1 MTTTSRFEGSAT
13 IPSLVRYAAQQFPD
27 REYIITPTRRITFGA
42 TELQSRR
49 LAQHLLR
56 SGIGKGSRVG
66 ILFPQGPDF
75 VVAFLA
81 ITRIGAIAVPL
92 STFLKAPELRQAV
105 RHADIGTLIAPRT
118 LLGRDTEEMF
128 ESVWPELGSAGDSD
142 LVLADAP
149 YLRQIWLC
157 GGVAPRWAVGLP
169 QVAELGG
176 EPAIADKLLVALEAQ
191 VVPSDLMV
199 FVYTSGATAEPK
211 AVMHTHGGQIRHAWA
226 LAQIYGLDHDARTFT
241 NMPFFWV
248 GGLTVVVLSHLHVGG
263 AVITVERMDNTEMLD
278 LIEATRP
285 VRVLGWT
292 LYERLS
298 ADPSFAH
305 RDLAGIEF
313 PIPDLLAAGL
323 RHNSLGM
330 SETGGPHT
338 GVVVA
343 TNKVDLAEPLRG
355 SFGPPVTG
363 MHHKIVDPE
372 TGEEV
377 ADGVEGEICVRGDS
391 LMDGLYKKERRD
403 TFDADGWYHTG
414 DKGAFRDGLL
424 FFTGRL
430 TEMIKTGGANVA
442 PREVELAVESL
453 PGVKAAF
460 VVGIPDPERGE
471 LVSCLVCPEP
481 GQQLDAPSITA
492 ALGDQLATYKI
503 PRKIVVV
510 PYDDAPWLPSGK
522 VSKPRIVELLTEARS

>member
-1 MTTTSRFEGSAT
+1 MTTSRFEGSAT
-13 IPSLVRYAAQQFPD
+13 IPFLIRHAAEKFPD
-27 REYIITPTRRITFGA
+27 REFIITPSRQITFGD

-105 RHADIGTLIAPRT
+105 RHADIGLLIAPRT
-118 LLGRDTEEMF
+118 LLGSDTEEMF
-128 ESVWPELGSAGDSD
+128 ESLWPELGSAADAD
-142 LVLADAP
+142 LELGDAP
-149 YLRQIWLC
+149 YLRQIWVC
-157 GGVAPRWAVGLP
+157 GGAAPRWAVGLP
-169 QVAELGG
+169 DVAELGD
-176 EPAIADKLLVALEAQ
+176 EPASADELLLAVEAQ
-191 VVPSDLMV
+191 IVPSDLMV

-211 AVMHTHGGQIRHAWA
+211 VVVHTQGGQIRHAWT

-248 GGLTVVVLSHLHVGG
+248 GGLTVVVLSHLHVGA
-263 AVITVERMDNTEMLD
+263 AVITVERMDSTEMLD

-285 VRVLGWT
+285 KRVLGWT

-298 ADPSFAH
+298 ADPSFPH
-305 RDLAGIEF
+305 RDLGGIEF

-343 TNKVDLAEPLRG
+343 TNKVDLPEKLRG
-355 SFGPPVTG
+355 SFGPPLAG
-363 MHHKIVDPE
+363 IHHKIVDLA
-372 TGEEV
+372 TGQEV
-377 ADGVEGEICVRGDS
+377 EAGVEGQICVRGDN
-391 LMDGLYKKERRD
+391 LMDGLYKKDRHD

-414 DKGAFRDGLL
+414 DKGFFSDGLL

-481 GQQLDAPSITA
+481 GHDIDAASLSA
-492 ALGDQLATYKI
+492 ALRDQIASYKI

-522 VSKPRIVELLTEARS
+522 VSKPRIVELLTNARA

>member
-1 MTTTSRFEGSAT
+1 MKTRGVEGSAT
-13 IPSLVRYAAQQFPD
+13 IPSLVRHAAEQFPD
-27 REYIITPTRRITFGA
+27 REYIITPSRRITFGE

-49 LAQHLLR
+49 LAQRLLR

-105 RHADIGTLIAPRT
+105 RHADIGTLIAPRM
-118 LLGRDTEEMF
+118 LLGSDAETLF
-128 ESVWPELGSAGDSD
+128 ESVWPQLGSAGTAD
-142 LVLADAP
+142 LVIADAP
-149 YLRQIWLC
+149 YLRQIWVC
-157 GGVAPRWAVGLP
+157 GGAAPRWAVSLP
-169 QVAELGG
+169 EVAELGD
-176 EPAIADKLLVALEAQ
+176 ESASADELLIAVEAQ

-211 AVMHTHGGQIRHAWA
+211 VVVHTQGGQIRHAWT

-263 AVITVERMDNTEMLD
+263 AVITVERMDSTEMLD

-285 VRVLGWT
+285 KRVLGWT

-305 RDLAGIEF
+305 RDLDGIEF

-338 GVVVA
+338 GERVA
-343 TNKVDLAEPLRG
+343 TNKIDLPEPLRG
-355 SFGPPVTG
+355 SFGPPVDG
-363 MHHKIVDPE
+363 MHHKIVDLD
-372 TGEEV
+372 TSEEV
-377 ADGVEGEICVRGDS
+377 ANGVEGEICVRGDS

-414 DKGAFRDGLL
+414 DKGLFRDGLL

-460 VVGIPDPERGE
+460 VVGIPDPDRGQV
-471 LVSCLVCPEP
+471 VSCLVCPEL
-481 GQQLDAPSITA
+481 GFDLDASSLTA
-492 ALGDQLATYKI
+492 ALRDQLATYKI

-522 VSKPRIVELLTEARS
+522 VSKPRIVELLTDARS